1 MTTLELSIS
10 SIVFQLYG
18 KCLYWKVDFQIQ
30 TFKYG
35 IWLNTTTSMILKINQ
50 APINGTCSVDLLE
63 GYALS
68 TLFTI
73 TCLNWVD
80 IDGYI
85 TRYEYFAKFLNDSN
99 PIALNYNE
107 EGILYTQLPQGP
119 PYDSYNISL
128 FVQIIDDADAIAVYE
143 IPTLVTVLP
152 VANQTQEIEYEI
164 INGLT
169 SSQFTQSLSTG
180 DLQICA
186 KNIISFTSMLNFE
199 TNLTVSI
206 FFSVKRLFS
215 IWNWIYFKRRKN

>member
-1 MTTLELSIS
+1 MTTIELSVS
-10 SIVFQLYG
+10 SILFGLYG
-18 KCLYWKVDFQIQ
+18 KCFYWKVDFQIQ

-35 IWLNTTTSMILKINQ
+35 IWINSTSSMTLKINQ
-50 APINGTCSVDLLE
+50 APINGTCFVDLLN

-68 TLFTI
+68 TIFTI
-73 TCLNWVD
+73 TCMNWVD

-85 TRYEYFAKFLNDSN
+85 TRYEYFAAFMNDPN

-128 FVQIIDDADAIAVYE
+128 FVQIIDDADAITVYE
-143 IPTLVTVLP
+143 IPTLVAVLP
-152 VANQTQEIEYEI
+152 IANQTQEIEYEV
-164 INGLT
+164 INGLNGT
-169 SSQFTQSLSTG
+169 EFTQSLSTG

-199 TNLTVSI
+199 TNITVSI
-206 FFSVKRLFS
+206 FKYQTFDKKL
-215 IWNWIYFKRRKN
+215 KK

>member
-1 MTTLELSIS
+1 MSTLELSVS

-50 APINGTCSVDLLE
+50 APINGTCFVDLLE

-73 TCLNWVD
+73 TCLNWID

-143 IPTLVTVLP
+143 IPTLVTVIP
-152 VANQTQEIEYEI
+152 IPDQIEQIKYEV
-164 INGLT
+164 INGLNGT
-169 SSQFTQSLSTG
+169 NITQSLSTG

-199 TNLTVSI
+199 TNVTV
-206 FFSVKRLFS
+206 R
-215 IWNWIYFKRRKN
+215 IYDKLN